1 MLLLPPRCGR
11 RLGDVVPQDLEG
23 VNEQV
28 LDIRPAPGEQVIQT
42 TDVVAVSEKP
52 LAGESL

>member
-1 MLLLPPRCGR
+1 
-11 RLGDVVPQDLEG
+11 

-28 LDIRPAPGEQVIQT
+28 LDFRPAPGEQVIQT

-52 LAGESL
+52 LAEVRGYEAGAAGDENIYFKTRL